1 MEEIIGLLVIVAI
14 AIFKGVSKKLEQ
26 SGTNPS
32 APVRPTTANE
42 PEPQPFDLAKW
53 LSEQMAQQPEQE
65 PAIEPEPEPEP
76 EPEAKPQVV
85 RRTVDKPVEEPVKQ
99 KEKIDP
105 KKLIIYSEIMN
116 PKCNE

>member
-42 PEPQPFDLAKW
+42 PE
-53 LSEQMAQQPEQE
+53 
-65 PAIEPEPEPEP
+65 
-76 EPEAKPQVV
+76 AKPQVV
-85 RRTVDKPVEEPVKQ
+85 RKAVEKPVEEPVKQ

>member
-32 APVRPTTANE
+32 APVRPATANE
-42 PEPQPFDLAKW
+42 QEEPPFDLTKW
-53 LSEQMAQQPEQE
+53 LSEQMAQQKQSQE
-65 PAIEPEPEPEP
+65 PTVEPEPAP

-85 RRTVDKPVEEPVKQ
+85 KRTVDKPVEEPVKQ

>member
-32 APVRPTTANE
+32 APVRLTTANE
-42 PEPQPFDLAKW
+42 PEPA
-53 LSEQMAQQPEQE
+53 
-65 PAIEPEPEPEP
+65 P

-85 RRTVDKPVEEPVKQ
+85 RRTVDKPVEEPVKEPVKQ

>member
-1 MEEIIGLLVIVAI
+1 MEEIIGLLIIVAI

-26 SGTNPS
+26 SGNPS
-32 APVRPTTANE
+32 APVRPATANE
-42 PEPQPFDLAKW
+42 QEEPPFDLTKW
-53 LSEQMAQQPEQE
+53 LSEQMAQQKQSQE
-65 PAIEPEPEPEP
+65 PTVEPEPAP

-85 RRTVDKPVEEPVKQ
+85 KRTVDKPVEEPVKQ

>member
-26 SGTNPS
+26 SGNPS
-32 APVRPTTANE
+32 APVRPATANE
-42 PEPQPFDLAKW
+42 PA
-53 LSEQMAQQPEQE
+53 
-65 PAIEPEPEPEP
+65 PAP

-85 RRTVDKPVEEPVKQ
+85 KRTVDKPVEEPVKQ

>member
-42 PEPQPFDLAKW
+42 PEPA
-53 LSEQMAQQPEQE
+53 
-65 PAIEPEPEPEP
+65 PAPEPET
-76 EPEAKPQVV
+76 KPQVV

>member
-42 PEPQPFDLAKW
+42 PEP
-53 LSEQMAQQPEQE
+53 E
-65 PAIEPEPEPEP
+65 PAP

-85 RRTVDKPVEEPVKQ
+85 RRTVDEPVEEPVKQ

>member
-42 PEPQPFDLAKW
+42 PEP
-53 LSEQMAQQPEQE
+53 E
-65 PAIEPEPEPEP
+65 PAPAP

-85 RRTVDKPVEEPVKQ
+85 RRTVDEPVEEPVKQ

>member
-32 APVRPTTANE
+32 APVRSTTANE
-42 PEPQPFDLAKW
+42 PD
-53 LSEQMAQQPEQE
+53 PES
-65 PAIEPEPEPEP
+65 AN

-85 RRTVDKPVEEPVKQ
+85 RKAVEKPVEEPVKQ

>member
-42 PEPQPFDLAKW
+42 PEP
-53 LSEQMAQQPEQE
+53 E
-65 PAIEPEPEPEP
+65 PAP

-85 RRTVDKPVEEPVKQ
+85 RKAVEKPVEEPVKQPVKQ

>member
-26 SGTNPS
+26 SGNPS
-32 APVRPTTANE
+32 VPVRPATANE
-42 PEPQPFDLAKW
+42 QEEPPFDLTKW
-53 LSEQMAQQPEQE
+53 MSEQMAQQKQSQE
-65 PAIEPEPEPEP
+65 PAVAPEPAP

-85 RRTVDKPVEEPVKQ
+85 RRTVDEPVEEPVKQ

>member
-42 PEPQPFDLAKW
+42 PEPA
-53 LSEQMAQQPEQE
+53 
-65 PAIEPEPEPEP
+65 PAPEPET
-76 EPEAKPQVV
+76 KPQVV
-85 RRTVDKPVEEPVKQ
+85 RRTVDEPVEEPVKQ

>member
-42 PEPQPFDLAKW
+42 PA
-53 LSEQMAQQPEQE
+53 
-65 PAIEPEPEPEP
+65 PAP

-85 RRTVDKPVEEPVKQ
+85 KRTVDKPVEEPVKQ

>member
-42 PEPQPFDLAKW
+42 PEPA
-53 LSEQMAQQPEQE
+53 
-65 PAIEPEPEPEP
+65 PAP

>member
-42 PEPQPFDLAKW
+42 PEP
-53 LSEQMAQQPEQE
+53 
-65 PAIEPEPEPEP
+65 AIEPAPAP

>member
-42 PEPQPFDLAKW
+42 PEPA
-53 LSEQMAQQPEQE
+53 
-65 PAIEPEPEPEP
+65 PAP

-85 RRTVDKPVEEPVKQ
+85 RKAVEKPVEEPVKQ

>member
-42 PEPQPFDLAKW
+42 PEPA
-53 LSEQMAQQPEQE
+53 
-65 PAIEPEPEPEP
+65 PAP

-85 RRTVDKPVEEPVKQ
+85 RRTVDEPVEEPVKQ

>member
-42 PEPQPFDLAKW
+42 P
-53 LSEQMAQQPEQE
+53 
-65 PAIEPEPEPEP
+65 AIEPEPAP